1 MYLQGYEDW
10 LRYRTDQIANHQP
23 CLVIRNGALAKI
35 RTSDIEVISLECKNV
50 FHLNL
55 FTANIDLDFH
65 INLKDHFTFS
75 VVGQIGDVIKVEK
88 DEDIPCDMV
97 ILSSSEEDGS
107 CYITTVNMD
116 GETNLKASIL

>member
-1 MYLQGYEDW
+1 M
-10 LRYRTDQIANHQP
+10 
-23 CLVIRNGALAKI
+23 
-35 RTSDIEVISLECKNV
+35 
-50 FHLNL
+50 
-55 FTANIDLDFH
+55 DLDFH

-116 GETNLKASIL
+116 GETNLKASILWNSVYIKIYLKD